1 MKSDNFC
8 TELPQGYVQVFCI
21 DAKKGRTAVAMNV
34 VGLVMALAVIL
45 PCLLCVNIRERFS
58 ADYIVLIVF
67 VVCLLVYFV
76 AHELVHGIAYKVLT
90 GRKLVFGLTLSVAF
104 CGVPDIYV
112 TRRTALIA
120 LIAPFAVFSVLFS
133 ALAAWLYFF
142 NAAYYAV
149 TVTILGLHFGGCVGD
164 LYTFI
169 LLCVKL
175 KDKKLLMRDTGP
187 RQEFYV
193 PAGN

>member
-1 MKSDNFC
+1 MKSDNFF
-8 TELPQGYVQVFCI
+8 TELPQGYAEVYSL
-21 DAKKGRTAVAMNV
+21 DAKNGKTALVMNV

-45 PCLLCVNIRERFS
+45 PCILCVNIRERVR

-67 VVCLLVYFV
+67 VVCILAYFV
-76 AHELVHGIAYKVLT
+76 AHELVHGAAYKILT
-90 GRKLVFGLTLSVAF
+90 GRKLVFGMTLSVAF

-142 NAAYYAV
+142 NAAYYLV
-149 TVTILGLHFGGCVGD
+149 IVTILGLHFGGCVGD
-164 LYTFI
+164 LYTF
-169 LLCVKL
+169 LLLIFRL
-175 KDKKLLMRDTGP
+175 KDKRLLMRDTGP
-187 RQEFYV
+187 KQAFYL
-193 PAGN
+193 PENN